1 MTWPLL
7 MSEATAAKA
16 CDMSQA
22 AFVRAVEAG
31 QLPQPVIMGK
41 NKRRASWAI
50 QKHVDGMAGDDV
62 APYRREFLE
71 KIERAA

>member
-7 MSEATAAKA
+7 MSEQTAAKA
-16 CDMSQA
+16 CDMTRE

-31 QLPQPVIMGK
+31 DLPQPVIMGK
-41 NKRRASWAI
+41 NKRWASWAI
-50 QKHVDGMAGDDV
+50 QKHIDRMAGDTV
-62 APYRREFLE
+62 PEYRREFME